1 MARKY
6 LTWDKAPTWIKVER
20 AIKNYREWREI
31 TPEEAAK
38 RAGIDLKRYKR
49 IERAVVPD
57 ITIDEAYRMVKVLK
71 IYPDEIIPF

>member
-6 LTWDKAPTWIKVER
+6 LTWDKAPAWIKVER
-20 AIKNYREWREI
+20 SIKNYRKWRKI
-31 TPEEAAK
+31 TLEEAAT
-38 RAGIDLKRYKR
+38 RAKIDLKRYKR

-57 ITIDEAYRMVKVLK
+57 ITIDEAYRMVEVLK